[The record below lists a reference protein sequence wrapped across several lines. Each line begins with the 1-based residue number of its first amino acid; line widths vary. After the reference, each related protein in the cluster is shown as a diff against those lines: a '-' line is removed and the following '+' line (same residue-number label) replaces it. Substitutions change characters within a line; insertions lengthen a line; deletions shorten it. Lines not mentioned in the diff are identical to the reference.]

1 MPATSRLA
9 AVAKEAG
16 LAVDGAERLTG
27 ASNEAW
33 RVGDVVVR
41 ISWSGD
47 ADRASREVMVLQH
60 LPAEVPHP
68 ELLGHGT
75 TDGRTWTLTRW
86 VPGRVAIDTWRSM
99 APEVRDRVAGQLAEA
114 LAAIHH
120 WSPPAEVYARVARR
134 PPAGDVDE
142 VLAQDVN
149 PLPIDRALRLV
160 DEAKRA
166 RHADPA
172 VIDAVAE
179 RLEELRA
186 FDVGGAGEVV
196 LHGDL
201 HLHNLVEAGGEL
213 QALLDFE
220 WVRVGPPD
228 LDLQA
233 FLRAEAA
240 ADSADVIPRLAAA
253 YPALVAHPHVVE
265 RLWLYDLACTLRD
278 VIVEPATTAPA
289 DLAPHHPL
297 RRLPRIVESP
307 AYLEQFLR
315 R

>member
-1 MPATSRLA
+1 MPAARRLA

-16 LAVDGAERLTG
+16 LSVDGAVRLSG

-33 RVGDVVVR
+33 RIGDVVVR

-47 ADRASREVMVLQH
+47 GDRAAREISVLEH
-60 LPAEVPHP
+60 LPAAVPHP

-86 VPGRVAIDTWRSM
+86 VPGHVAIDTWRSM
-99 APEVRDRVAGQLAEA
+99 APGVRERFAGQLAEA
-114 LAAIHH
+114 LAAIHR
-120 WSPPAEVYARVARR
+120 WSPPAEVRDLVAHR
-134 PPAGDVDE
+134 PPAGDLDE

-149 PLPIDRALRLV
+149 PLPVDRALRLV

-166 RHADPA
+166 PHADPA
-172 VIDAVAE
+172 VIDATAD
-179 RLEELRA
+179 RLRELRA
-186 FDVGGAGEVV
+186 FDLRGDDDVV

-201 HLHNLVEAGGEL
+201 HLHNLVEADGEL
-213 QALLDFE
+213 QTLLDFE
-220 WVRVGPPD
+220 WVRVGPRD

-253 YPALVAHPHVVE
+253 DPALVAHPHVVE

-278 VIVEPATTAPA
+278 VIVEPATTVPA
-289 DLAPHHPL
+289 DLPTHHPL
-297 RRLPRIVESP
+297 HRLPRIVESP
-307 AYLEQFLR
+307 AYLERLLR